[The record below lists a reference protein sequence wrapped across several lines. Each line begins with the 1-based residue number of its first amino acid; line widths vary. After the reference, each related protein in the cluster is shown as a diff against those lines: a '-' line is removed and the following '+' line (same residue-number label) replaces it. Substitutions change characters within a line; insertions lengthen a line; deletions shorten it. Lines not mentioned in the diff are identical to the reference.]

1 MPVVPRGSHLSG
13 VTGTLH
19 VPGDARQ
26 VSPTAIKERPMQA
39 ALSNVVHAVLLRGLD
54 LKKRLEDGPLPSL
67 DVEQAILKDL
77 LLAESETAQVP
88 EYGLDRDRPR
98 GKLDG
103 TGAPSATSGKDDFFG
118 VRYAL
123 VCWLDELF
131 TRGSSDWAADWNEQ
145 KLEVELYGSNDRSW
159 RFWQQA
165 QLARSRATD
174 DALEAF
180 YLCVMLGFRGDLRE
194 HDEQLRRWAGAA
206 RQRLGQISE
215 IEWPYASQLNVPV
228 PAQPLRGRRRLR
240 RMVMVACL
248 TVVAVIPSIAFLLVW
263 KVGH

>member
-1 MPVVPRGSHLSG
+1 
-13 VTGTLH
+13 
-19 VPGDARQ
+19 
-26 VSPTAIKERPMQA
+26 MQP
-39 ALSNVVHAVLLRGLD
+39 ALADVVHAVILRGLD
-54 LKKRLEDGPLPSL
+54 LKKRLEEGDSPSL
-67 DVEQAILKDL
+67 DVEQAVLKDL
-77 LLAESETAQVP
+77 LLAESETARVP
-88 EYGLDRDRPR
+88 EYGPDRERPR
-98 GKLDG
+98 GKLDSAAG
-103 TGAPSATSGKDDFFG
+103 AGLATGKSDFAG

-131 TRGSSDWAADWNEQ
+131 TQDDSDWSSDWNEQ

-165 QLARSRATD
+165 QLAQSRGSD

-180 YLCVMLGFRGDLRE
+180 YLCVMLGFRGDLRN
-194 HDEQLRRWAGAA
+194 HDEQLRRWAGSA
-206 RQRLGQISE
+206 RHRLGQITE

-248 TVVAVIPSIAFLLVW
+248 TLVAVVPSIAFLLVW

>member
-1 MPVVPRGSHLSG
+1 
-13 VTGTLH
+13 
-19 VPGDARQ
+19 
-26 VSPTAIKERPMQA
+26 MQP
-39 ALSNVVHAVLLRGLD
+39 ALADVVHAVLLRGLD
-54 LKKRLEDGPLPSL
+54 LKRRLEEGPLPSL
-67 DVEQAILKDL
+67 GVEQAVLKDL
-77 LLAESETAQVP
+77 LLAESETARIP

-98 GKLDG
+98 GRLEVGSDAPLP
-103 TGAPSATSGKDDFFG
+103 TGQRDFMG

-131 TRGSSDWAADWNEQ
+131 TRGDSEWAADWNEQ

-165 QLARSRATD
+165 QLAQSRTTD
-174 DALEAF
+174 DALEVF
-180 YLCVMLGFRGDLRE
+180 FLCVMLGFRGDLRE
-194 HDEQLRRWAGAA
+194 HDEQLRRWAGSA

-228 PAQPLRGRRRLR
+228 PAKPLRGRRRLR
-240 RMVMVACL
+240 QMVMIACL
-248 TVVAVIPSIAFLLVW
+248 AVVTVVPSFAFWVLW